1 MGENKTMRR
10 KRANLAKKITLAL
23 VTGAFVMSSSVA
35 LAGVNIS
42 TVPPA
47 DGWVSVDRNGDS
59 VVDLYAPNGDRSN
72 NTITISDGTVSVDL
86 AGGYDNGPNDASG
99 NKINIGAGTFGGNI
113 FGAYV
118 YSGGAEANTVAIT
131 AGTFDGDILGGC
143 SYVGNATENTVDITA
158 GTFGG
163 NIVGGFSENAT
174 AAENTVTITAGTFN
188 DDVIGGRS
196 YGDTTGNAVM
206 ITDGTFDCGIVG
218 GVSYEGNATGNTVT
232 IADGIFNDEVLG
244 GCSDAADATG
254 NTVAITNGAFGE
266 DAYIYGGYSYGDA
279 TGNAVT
285 IADGTFDRGIVGGES
300 YVGNATE
307 NTVNITAGTFN
318 GYVYGGYSENATAAE
333 NTVTITDGTF
343 DSDIVGGYSE
353 NADAAENTV
362 TITAGTFNGWV
373 CGGRSYGDTT
383 GNAVMIADGTFD
395 GDIYG
400 GESYGDA
407 TGNTVDITAG
417 TFNTG
422 VFSGYSYEGDVT
434 ENTVTIT
441 AGTFN
446 EDVIGGYS
454 DAGDATDNTV
464 AITNGTFGEYAYI
477 YGGYSYGDATGNAVN
492 IADGTFDGDIYGG
505 ESYEG
510 NATENMVNITA
521 GTFNGYVYGGYT
533 DAADATE
540 NIVNIADGTFDS
552 EIVGGVSYEGN
563 ATDNTVDITDGTFGD
578 IIGGYSENA
587 DAAENTVTITA
598 GTFNGRVCGG
608 RSNEG
613 NATDN
618 TVTITGGT
626 FDGDVYGGYSAMGDA
641 TGNTVTISGTADLEN
656 AQLFGGAALR
666 RVDELSVIKA
676 IRYEISGAYG
686 GSSAPNTLNLGTS
699 EYSWANLHNTGSNN
713 IKTIQGFDIIN
724 FEHVKWDTE
733 NPALKVERLDMS
745 GDGTTI
751 TVNNLYVEE
760 GDATFVANANMTL
773 IDSTETNGNLADASS
788 VVTIHSGIANVYAA
802 DIVMGEEI
810 EGAAEEDV
818 FIVLGGEDTNHEN
831 VGEGT
836 YPPDSNEGGDTPNIP
851 TPSRNDQV
859 LVLGESRAA
868 AMAFTNQGSE
878 LIELAINNLVRDQE
892 DEKVFAAVYGNH
904 SEYETGSHVNVNGWS
919 GIVGIGK
926 TTNAGLTY
934 GAFFENGIGDYSTHN
949 IYTDD
954 YIRGDGEAVYN
965 GGGFLVRKDNTNGVY
980 TEASVRAGNLSN
992 ELEGAVRNGQSLTG
1006 YDIDTFY
1013 YGAHIGVGKVIPKGK
1028 DSLDVYGKFIYT
1040 HHNGETFDIDGTD
1053 VKFDSMDSQRLR
1065 LGLRYNSAQTKKATL
1080 YYGAAWEYEFDG
1092 DANDKVA
1099 TFDLETPSLEGSTV
1113 IGELGLH
1120 YIADARWS
1128 LDVNARGY
1136 TGQRD
1141 GVSGSV
1147 QVKYSF

>member
-1 MGENKTMRR
+1 
-10 KRANLAKKITLAL
+10 KITLAL

-47 DGWVSVDRNGDS
+47 DGWVSVDGI
-59 VVDLYAPNGDRSN
+59 YAPKDDWSN
-72 NTITISDGTVSVDL
+72 NTITISGGIVEDAF
-86 AGGYDNGPNDASG
+86 AGGYADGSDDASG
-99 NKINIGAGTFGGNI
+99 NKINIGAGTFEDDI
-113 FGAYV
+113 FGAYAYNGDATGNTV
-118 YSGGAEANTVAIT
+118 NITNGAFGEDAYIYGGYSYGDATGNAVTIADGTFERGIVGGESYVGNATENTVNITAGTFNGYVCGGYSEEADAAENTVTITDGTFNGDIYGGESYEGNATENTVNITAGTFNTGVFGGYSYEGDVTENTVTITDGTFNGDIYGGCSDAADATANTVAIT

-174 AAENTVTITAGTFN
+174 AAENTVNITAGTFN
-188 DDVIGGRS
+188 GYVCGGYS
-196 YGDTTGNAVM
+196 EEADAAENTVT
-206 ITDGTFDCGIVG
+206 ITDGTF
-218 GVSYEGNATGNTVT
+218 N
-232 IADGIFNDEVLG
+232 
-244 GCSDAADATG
+244 GC
-254 NTVAITNGAFGE
+254 
-266 DAYIYGGYSYGDA
+266 IY
-279 TGNAVT
+279 
-285 IADGTFDRGIVGGES
+285 GGES

-318 GYVYGGYSENATAAE
+318 GYVYGGYSEKA
-333 NTVTITDGTF
+333 
-343 DSDIVGGYSE
+343 
-353 NADAAENTV
+353 
-362 TITAGTFNGWV
+362 
-373 CGGRSYGDTT
+373 
-383 GNAVMIADGTFD
+383 
-395 GDIYG
+395 
-400 GESYGDA
+400 
-407 TGNTVDITAG
+407 
-417 TFNTG
+417 
-422 VFSGYSYEGDVT
+422 
-434 ENTVTIT
+434 
-441 AGTFN
+441 
-446 EDVIGGYS
+446 
-454 DAGDATDNTV
+454 
-464 AITNGTFGEYAYI
+464 
-477 YGGYSYGDATGNAVN
+477 
-492 IADGTFDGDIYGG
+492 
-505 ESYEG
+505 
-510 NATENMVNITA
+510 
-521 GTFNGYVYGGYT
+521 
-533 DAADATE
+533 
-540 NIVNIADGTFDS
+540 
-552 EIVGGVSYEGN
+552 
-563 ATDNTVDITDGTFGD
+563 
-578 IIGGYSENA
+578 
-587 DAAENTVTITA
+587 
-598 GTFNGRVCGG
+598 
-608 RSNEG
+608 
-613 NATDN
+613 
-618 TVTITGGT
+618 
-626 FDGDVYGGYSAMGDA
+626 DA
-641 TGNTVTISGTADLEN
+641 TGNTVTISGAADLEN

-666 RVDELSVIKA
+666 RVDELSVTKA
-676 IRYEISGAYG
+676 IRYEIGGAYG
-686 GSSAPNTLNLGTS
+686 GSSAPNTLNIGTS
-699 EYSWANLHNTGSNN
+699 EYSWANLHNTSSNN

-733 NPALKVERLDMS
+733 NPALKVERLEMS

-878 LIELAINNLVRDQE
+878 LIELAINSLVRDQE
-892 DEKVFAAVYGNH
+892 EEKVFAAIYGNH

-926 TTNAGLTY
+926 TTDTGLTY

-965 GGGFLVRKDNTNGVY
+965 GGGFLIRKDNTNGVY

-1013 YGAHIGVGKVIPKGK
+1013 YGAHIGVGKLIPKGN

-1136 TGQRD
+1136 AGQRD